1 MKIIRNLREDDD
13 GDDDTMA
20 SVADVDDGDD
30 GADCGDALALD
41 ALDDRDFLALG
52 SRDATS
58 CSANLTF
65 LCIII
70 LLVKSE
76 IKLNNKKIIMKI
88 SRIKFLTE

>member
-1 MKIIRNLREDDD
+1 MIIFRNLREEDDD
-13 GDDDTMA
+13 GDDDAIA
-20 SVADVDDGDD
+20 SLADVDDGDD
-30 GADCGDALALD
+30 GADCGDALALVV
-41 ALDDRDFLALG
+41 DDRDFLALG

-76 IKLNNKKIIMKI
+76 IKLNNYRK
-88 SRIKFLTE
+88 